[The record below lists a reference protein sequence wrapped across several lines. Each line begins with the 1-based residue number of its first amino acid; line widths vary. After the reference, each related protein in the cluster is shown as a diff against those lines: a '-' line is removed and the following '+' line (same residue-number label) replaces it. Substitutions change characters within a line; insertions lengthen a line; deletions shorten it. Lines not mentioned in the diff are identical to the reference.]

1 MSKISTTRLPNAT
14 PEYNQ
19 TQFDVLIRLLE
30 QVIQQKLQRITTGYE
45 THINNMMQALEVELE
60 LCIKTENCLLRGG
73 ISSDNNCNNS
83 LLWIKLCFYKE
94 K

>member
-30 QVIQQKLQRITTGYE
+30 QVIQQLYFGYQQD
-45 THINNMMQALEVELE
+45 IKVESTARTWFL
-60 LCIKTENCLLRGG
+60 G
-73 ISSDNNCNNS
+73 
-83 LLWIKLCFYKE
+83 CFFY
-94 K
+94 

>member
-30 QVIQQKLQRITTGYE
+30 QVIQQLNFGYQQDLKDE
-45 THINNMMQALEVELE
+45 STARTWFL
-60 LCIKTENCLLRGG
+60 G
-73 ISSDNNCNNS
+73 
-83 LLWIKLCFYKE
+83 WFFY
-94 K
+94 

>member
-30 QVIQQKLQRITTGYE
+30 QVIQQLNFGY
-45 THINNMMQALEVELE
+45 QQY
-60 LCIKTENCLLRGG
+60 IKDESTARTWFLG
-73 ISSDNNCNNS
+73 
-83 LLWIKLCFYKE
+83 
-94 K
+94 